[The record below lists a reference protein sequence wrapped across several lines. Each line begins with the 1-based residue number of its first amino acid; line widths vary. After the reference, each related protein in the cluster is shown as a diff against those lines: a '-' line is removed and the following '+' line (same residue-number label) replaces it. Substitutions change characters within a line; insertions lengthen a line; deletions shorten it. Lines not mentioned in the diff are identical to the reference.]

1 MAELIADAGL
11 ATRTVETDR
20 PGALAAALRR
30 APGVAQVEPFGTA
43 LHVTGPDPAVLDAA
57 IAAAGAKGVP
67 ADTSLKDVFIRLMD
81 QSQDNVA

>member
-1 MAELIADAGL
+1 MDPGTTQDAPPS
-11 ATRTVETDR
+11 DR
-20 PGALAAALRR
+20 PGITPAETAALRR

-43 LHVTGPDPAVLDAA
+43 LHVTGPDPEALDAA

-67 ADTSLKDVFIRLMD
+67 ADTSLEDVFIRLMD